1 MDLIKIGKFIA
12 KCRKDKNLTQLQ
24 LAEKLS
30 VTDRAVSKWENGR
43 SLPDSSIMLNL
54 CNALG
59 ITVNEL
65 LAGERLE
72 KEDINK
78 ANEENLLS
86 IIKDKEDSDRRLLLS
101 EVVFGTFGIATILPL
116 ILLGALLEIEMWL
129 RLVLIFAM
137 SESISSPIV
146 TGMLATGN
154 IKKYQIIVGLLQMM
168 NLPISYIFLL
178 NGFAPEMVFVVAIII
193 SQFCLV
199 ARLCMAHY
207 ALGISLLHF
216 LLQVY
221 LNVITVSFISLI
233 LPSIIVFILQESFNS
248 FILSSITSVICTM
261 LTIYFIGCNKKE
273 RKFINGK
280 ILSYYHKFI

>member
-30 VTDRAVSKWENGR
+30 ITDRAVSKWENGR

-86 IIKDKEDSDRRLLLS
+86 IIKEKEDSDKRLLLS
-101 EVVFGTFGIATILPL
+101 EVVFGTFGFAIILAL
-116 ILLGALLEIEMWL
+116 ILLGALLKIEMWL
-129 RLVLIFAM
+129 RLVLIFGAVVL
-137 SESISSPIV
+137 IV
-146 TGMLATGN
+146 PFAL
-154 IKKYQIIVGLLQMM
+154 
-168 NLPISYIFLL
+168 FLL
-178 NGFAPEMVFVVAIII
+178 WIEQRTGYYICPHCGYRYVPTYMNVLMAPHYFTT
-193 SQFCLV
+193 
-199 ARLCMAHY
+199 RLMKCPKC
-207 ALGISLLHF
+207 G
-216 LLQVY
+216 QKGW
-221 LNVITVSFISLI
+221 
-233 LPSIIVFILQESFNS
+233 QKK
-248 FILSSITSVICTM
+248 
-261 LTIYFIGCNKKE
+261 TINKSENKSE
-273 RKFINGK
+273 RE
-280 ILSYYHKFI
+280 